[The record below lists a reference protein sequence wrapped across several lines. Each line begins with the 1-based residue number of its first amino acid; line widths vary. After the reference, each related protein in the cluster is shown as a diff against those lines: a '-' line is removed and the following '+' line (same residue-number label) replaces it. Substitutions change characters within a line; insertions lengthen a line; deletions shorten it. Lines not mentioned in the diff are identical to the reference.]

1 MSRYLNK
8 KYKLA
13 LQLNLEV
20 IAMRMTDTFS
30 LLTKQTREKRDQ
42 IAKDGDKTAFV
53 DIHRIKLIRQGK
65 YPGCFGS

>member
-1 MSRYLNK
+1 MSCYLNK

-30 LLTKQTREKRDQ
+30 LLTKETSEKRDQ
-42 IAKDGDKTAFV
+42 IVEDGDNTAFV
-53 DIHRIKLIRQGK
+53 DIHRIKVTRQGK
-65 YPGCFGS
+65 YSGSFGS